1 LIFLKYFFIFS
12 GGMGHGPKTKQLD
25 FGGNLDHNA
34 PEYFEGFFDEIFL
47 KG

>member
-1 LIFLKYFFIFS
+1 
-12 GGMGHGPKTKQLD
+12 MGHGPKTKQLD

-47 KG
+47 KGWHMVQETIN